1 VSAENENV
9 MLTLE
14 MPGFSEELLSKAACL
29 EDTDISDFMLN
40 AAIAKAHQVIE
51 DHTTIHLSIHGQ
63 ATLLNALQNP
73 GEPTA
78 AMKELFRLSPFEKEN
93 S

>member
-9 MLTLE
+9 MLTLD
-14 MPGFSEELLSKAACL
+14 MPGPSEELLSKAASL
-29 EDTDISDFMLN
+29 EDTDLSDFMLN

-63 ATLLNALQNP
+63 TTLLNVIQNP

-78 AMKELFRLSPFEKEN
+78 AMKELFCLSPFEKEN

>member
-1 VSAENENV
+1 

-14 MPGFSEELLSKAACL
+14 MPAPSQELLSKAASL

-51 DHTTIHLSIHGQ
+51 YHTTIHLSIHGQ

-78 AMKELFRLSPFEKEN
+78 AMKELLRLTPFEKEN

>member
-1 VSAENENV
+1 MSAENENV
-9 MLTLE
+9 KLTLE
-14 MPGFSEELLSKAACL
+14 MPALSQELLSKAASL
-29 EDTDISDFMLN
+29 EGTDLSGFMLN

-51 DHTTIHLSIHGQ
+51 DHTTIHLTIHGQ
-63 ATLLNALQNP
+63 ATLLNVLQNP

-78 AMKELFRLSPFEKEN
+78 AMKELFRLSPIEKEN